1 MASST
6 PQSPRP
12 ASSSRTL
19 ARGFSSAPFSRSQRA
34 KPLEELTELS
44 VPEPS
49 CHPVWHTELRKSY
62 FFSDFH
68 GNRNLPR
75 LMKPSNL
82 FCCRPLQPVA
92 LSRSSGRTKAGPK
105 SRNTTADQHR
115 RWRAMVIYKWTNK
128 ENHPTPRC
136 TQQLYVDNVYTGF
149 LCSLP
154 AVAESKIFLSVRLE
168 VAQNAWLSL
177 ASSKFHIQSP
187 LKKKTYWCLLSDMGY
202 DVSFNTLLF
211 FWGDKIDLGFY
222 WKVGICISDLSYKP
236 KHSTSW
242 DIFAPGLPRFR
253 HTADAKLVPNF
264 VQNLTFDPV
273 GALKML
279 SLQKRL
285 VDLFVWRKTRW
296 QSGGCSRW
304 KAAKHVMKENNYRY
318 IYIYTHVYVHKYVYT
333 YI

>member
-187 LKKKTYWCLLSDMGY
+187 LKKKLIGAFLVTWGMMSVSIHSYFFGGIRSTWDSIEKWVSVSLISAISQNTQPVETSSPPVCPGSDTQQTPSWCQISSKIWLL
-202 DVSFNTLLF
+202 TQ
-211 FWGDKIDLGFY
+211 
-222 WKVGICISDLSYKP
+222 
-236 KHSTSW
+236 
-242 DIFAPGLPRFR
+242 
-253 HTADAKLVPNF
+253 LVPWRCSPYRNDWWICLF
-264 VQNLTFDPV
+264 GERHVGKVEAVRDGKLQNMWW
-273 GALKML
+273 K
-279 SLQKRL
+279 
-285 VDLFVWRKTRW
+285 KTTIDI
-296 QSGGCSRW
+296 
-304 KAAKHVMKENNYRY
+304 Y
-318 IYIYTHVYVHKYVYT
+318 IYIYTCLCT
-333 YI
+333 